1 MKNRKNYK
9 KNGFTL
15 VELLAVIV
23 VLAIIM
29 LIGVNSVLPMI
40 ENTRKDAFASTA
52 NQAVEAVRTKFLND
66 QLSDPKVASTG
77 KCYNIKDLI
86 TDGYLTKV
94 KTDQYNEG
102 TVVVSKIDANHY
114 KYTVS
119 LHDNSNGYYLYKDVT
134 DDQANG
140 ADVKTASPAGYTAVC
155 P

>member
-40 ENTRKDAFASTA
+40 ENK
-52 NQAVEAVRTKFLND
+52 RTKFLND